1 MDDGT
6 FDEILSLVSQAKSDL
21 YREVGWEDKA
31 VQERVKAARYQ
42 LDAALGAARQGDYRQ
57 ALRLF
62 VGLQSTLQEGNLEP
76 DEWAEI
82 YVAQAICHTRLGEK
96 RAMKKAWKK
105 AQTLEPDNEK
115 LREVAIRLGLV
126 KDS

>member
-1 MDDGT
+1 MDET

-21 YREVGWEDKA
+21 YRQVGWKDEA
-31 VQERVKAARYQ
+31 TRERVKAARRQ

-62 VGLQSTLQEGNLEP
+62 GSLQKILQAGNLEQ

-82 YVAQAICHTRLGEK
+82 YVAQAICHSRLGEK
-96 RAMKKAWKK
+96 RETKAAWQK
-105 AQTLEPDNEK
+105 AHALEPDNEK
-115 LREVAIRLGLV
+115 LRAIAARLGLV
-126 KDS
+126 I